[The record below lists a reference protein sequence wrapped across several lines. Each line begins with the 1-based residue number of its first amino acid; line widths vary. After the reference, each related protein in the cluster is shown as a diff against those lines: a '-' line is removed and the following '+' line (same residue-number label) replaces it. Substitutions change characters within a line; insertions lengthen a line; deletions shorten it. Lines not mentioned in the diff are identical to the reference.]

1 MLGSAGSVTTK
12 LDETPAKVWTHRAL
26 IEDLATSR
34 TECITFA
41 EVGIG
46 SRWLSGGQ
54 VPIPDLLTL
63 QKSYTKPAPTI
74 YECKVS
80 KSDFAGDVRSGKWMR
95 YLPLC
100 CRFYFALPEGIVK
113 KTEIPDEAGLII
125 RKAEGWHVSKSPKFH
140 EATAWDT
147 VNVQALLMAGAF
159 TQERCRNLRQRIVW
173 EDNGKIADSAKALG
187 WNIREGLARLRKGE
201 AASAG
206 GHVMTAVAEVLG
218 VSVPELVGMSETSI
232 KLALANK
239 EKTDLALDALSSL
252 ASAIRWGDTENL
264 TKLLAQ
270 FQPKYPITKT
280 KRKNET
286 AAL

>member
-1 MLGSAGSVTTK
+1 M
-12 LDETPAKVWTHRAL
+12 
-26 IEDLATSR
+26 
-34 TECITFA
+34 
-41 EVGIG
+41 
-46 SRWLSGGQ
+46 
-54 VPIPDLLTL
+54 LTL

-80 KSDFAGDVRSGKWMR
+80 KADFAGDVRSGKWMR

-125 RKAEGWHVSKSPKFH
+125 RNADGWHVTKAPKFH
-140 EATAWDT
+140 EPKGWDL
-147 VNVQALLMAGAF
+147 VNVQSLLLAGAF
-159 TQERCRNLRQRIVW
+159 TQERGRKLRDRIVW

-232 KLALANK
+232 KFALQNK
-239 EKTDLALDALSSL
+239 EKTERALSAIGEL
-252 ASAIRWGDTENL
+252 VSAIQWGNAENL
-264 TKLLAQ
+264 NKLLAQ
-270 FQPKYPITKT
+270 FQPKHSFTKT

-286 AAL
+286 GTF